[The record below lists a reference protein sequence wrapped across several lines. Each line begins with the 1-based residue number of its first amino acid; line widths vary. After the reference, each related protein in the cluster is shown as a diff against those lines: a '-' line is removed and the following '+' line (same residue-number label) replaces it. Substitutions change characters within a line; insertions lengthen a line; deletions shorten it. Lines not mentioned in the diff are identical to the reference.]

1 MSLRYYLFAVL
12 FLLPTSYV
20 NSDDLLSVYHAA
32 VVGDPRLKLAESKVG
47 IGRAR
52 QQQAAGN
59 MLPQLRGTGS
69 FSENRQD
76 LESGAFGQGSRE
88 SFSGEKYNLILTQSL
103 FDMPKYYHWK
113 SQKQLSS
120 QYAAEQVETAQQL
133 ILDIVAGYFA
143 VLEAQD
149 SLVLIGHEIDSTESL
164 LRQVE
169 GLYEKKLAQITEVL
183 DVRARYDTLFADQVL
198 AESQVAITR
207 QKLQEY
213 TGVELGVLSRL
224 NDDVEFS
231 AMEGALAQWIE
242 KLVAQN
248 AALAGLHLAVVAE
261 QYSLKEKKAS
271 RLPVVDLQMSH
282 QKSDIGYEN
291 SARPKSTTDY
301 IGVNVVVP
309 LFTGGV
315 TSGRISEASQRLDMA
330 RYNYETEYRA
340 LVNEVRDALLQTNA
354 NVRRI
359 QATGKALNSSR
370 RAHEAML
377 KGFTLGAV
385 TSADVLD
392 AQHNVFRTRRDL
404 DQARYGYVLNRTRL
418 LKASGMVTPH
428 ELMQIN
434 QWLIMR
440 PSETAAPL

>member
-1 MSLRYYLFAVL
+1 MLLRYYLLAAL
-12 FLLPTSYV
+12 FLLPASFA
-20 NSDDLLSVYHAA
+20 SSEDLLSVYHAA
-32 VVGDPRLKLAESKVG
+32 VEGDPRLKLAESKLG

-59 MLPQLRGTGS
+59 MLPQLRGTSS

-76 LESGAFGQGSRE
+76 LESSNFSNGGRD
-88 SFSGEKYNLILTQSL
+88 SFSGEKYNLIMTQSL

-113 SQKQLSS
+113 SQKQVSS
-120 QYAAEQVETAQQL
+120 QYAAEQVEVAQQL
-133 ILDIVAGYFA
+133 ILDIVTGYFA

-149 SLVLIGHEIDSTESL
+149 SLALIGHEIDATESL

-169 GLYEKKLAQITEVL
+169 GLYEKELAQITEVL
-183 DVRARYDTLFADQVL
+183 DVRASYDALFADQVS

-207 QKLQEY
+207 QKLQEF
-213 TGVELGVLSRL
+213 TGIELGELNRLS
-224 NDDVEFS
+224 DDVAFLV
-231 AMEGALAQWIE
+231 MEGALEQWIE
-242 KLVAQN
+242 KVVAQN
-248 AALAGLHLAVVAE
+248 ASLASLHLAVMAE
-261 QYSLKEKKAS
+261 EYSVKEKKAS

-291 SARPKSTTDY
+291 SARPKTTTDY
-301 IGVNVVVP
+301 IGVNVALP
-309 LFTGGV
+309 LFTSGV
-315 TSGRISEASQRLDMA
+315 TSGRISEASQRLNMA
-330 RYNYETEYRA
+330 RYNYEKEYRA

-359 QATGKALNSSR
+359 EATGKALNSSQ

-428 ELMQIN
+428 ELVQMN
-434 QWLIMR
+434 QWLIVQ
-440 PSETAAPL
+440 PGQPGQ

>member
-1 MSLRYYLFAVL
+1 MLLRYYLLAAL
-12 FLLPTSYV
+12 FLLPASFA
-20 NSDDLLSVYHAA
+20 SSEDLLSVYHAA
-32 VVGDPRLKLAESKVG
+32 VEGDPRLKLAESKLG

-59 MLPQLRGTGS
+59 MLPQLRGTSS

-76 LESGAFGQGSRE
+76 LESSNFSNGGRD
-88 SFSGEKYNLILTQSL
+88 SFSGEKYNLIMTQSL

-113 SQKQLSS
+113 SQKQVSS
-120 QYAAEQVETAQQL
+120 QYAAEQVEVAQQL
-133 ILDIVAGYFA
+133 ILDIVTGYFA
-143 VLEAQD
+143 VLEARD
-149 SLVLIGHEIDSTESL
+149 SLALIGHEIDATESL

-183 DVRARYDTLFADQVL
+183 DVRASYDALFADQVS

-207 QKLQEY
+207 QKLQEF
-213 TGVELGVLSRL
+213 TGIELGELNRLS
-224 NDDVEFS
+224 DDVAFLV
-231 AMEGALAQWIE
+231 MEGALEQWIE
-242 KLVAQN
+242 KVVAQN
-248 AALAGLHLAVVAE
+248 ASLASLHLAVMAE
-261 QYSLKEKKAS
+261 EYSVKEKKAS

-291 SARPKSTTDY
+291 SARPKTTTDY
-301 IGVNVVVP
+301 IGVNVALP
-309 LFTGGV
+309 LFTSGV
-315 TSGRISEASQRLDMA
+315 TSGRISEASQRLNMA
-330 RYNYETEYRA
+330 RYNYEKEYRA

-359 QATGKALNSSR
+359 EATGKALNSSQ

-428 ELMQIN
+428 ELVQMN
-434 QWLIMR
+434 QWLIVQ
-440 PSETAAPL
+440 PGQPGQ